1 MLVPLKDLVDIIT
14 ALVAIAVFIFG
25 LLKFIDATA
34 IRRYEKFR
42 EMSVRFDDNMSIQA
56 VCRLL
61 NGDTGTLVS
70 KQQKEVFLCF
80 LEEISFMV
88 ASKIMRKEVALYTF
102 GYYARL
108 AAQSAP
114 FWEGLDKGE
123 PFYSRFLKF
132 CEDATTYK
140 PSSKAGDFTF

>member
-34 IRRYEKFR
+34 I
-42 EMSVRFDDNMSIQA
+42 
-56 VCRLL
+56 
-61 NGDTGTLVS
+61 
-70 KQQKEVFLCF
+70 
-80 LEEISFMV
+80 
-88 ASKIMRKEVALYTF
+88 YTF